1 MPGCNSRN
9 QVLAEYLV
17 LWKSCQNFS
26 SEFFKNIWGLISNK
40 IFGYFFFL
48 CARPFCFLITPFT
61 TPLSSALY
69 HLVRTDYRISYQLSA
84 FLIQCIGPF
93 RVARRRKRSPSPFFL
108 TGNQVVTKISFFE
121 SGNRDFSSSWCPLT
135 TMIQGVGGDLFRCSI
150 FGGEGGEN
158 WKKSVTFVFVLW
170 CYAHILPKVLLHNI
184 KKINFWPR
192 IALFDQQQ

>member
-1 MPGCNSRN
+1 MKNQVFAKCSCLWMPGRNSRN

-40 IFGYFFFL
+40 LFGYFFFFS
-48 CARPFCFLITPFT
+48 PDHFVFLITPFT

-121 SGNRDFSSSWCPLT
+121 SGNREFSSFWCPL
-135 TMIQGVGGDLFRCSI
+135 
-150 FGGEGGEN
+150 
-158 WKKSVTFVFVLW
+158 
-170 CYAHILPKVLLHNI
+170 
-184 KKINFWPR
+184 
-192 IALFDQQQ
+192 